1 LVALHGVHESDHAD
15 SASQV
20 LFAVGYYF
28 DVLCT
33 LNIDAAQY
41 DGYLKH
47 RYLHQLKKLDGFSD
61 TALGSFRSGVA
72 SSGAGERSVAGQSD
86 KIA

>member
-1 LVALHGVHESDHAD
+1 LVAPHGVHESRHAD
-15 SASQV
+15 SANQV
-20 LFAVGYYF
+20 PFAHAYYF
-28 DVLCT
+28 GVLRA
-33 LNIDAAQY
+33 LNIDATQY

-47 RYLHQLKKLDGFSD
+47 RYLHQLKKLDEFSG
-61 TALGSFRSGVA
+61 TALGSFRSGAA